1 MSAAAPDP
9 APQPSRS
16 FGLLVLV
23 RALIDYGRELAG
35 ALREHGTAALGLSIR
50 HFGTDDV
57 ALILARIA
65 HGLHLA
71 AALEARITA
80 TAPRLDA
87 DPKPHRAP
95 SQSKPRAPRTLA
107 PRDDAAAPLAALVP
121 GLDPWICLPT
131 PEQIAA
137 EVRRRPIGAVI
148 ADICRDLGI
157 TPSHRL
163 WRTLQSAIT
172 RYGGNYT
179 RLITDMMDRVFPLP
193 VPAALL
199 PSPKRLATQAGAD
212 PP

>member
-1 MSAAAPDP
+1 MSGAAPDQ
-9 APQPSRS
+9 APQTARS

-35 ALREHGTAALGLSIR
+35 TLRQHGTTALGFSVR

-57 ALILARIA
+57 ALILARIT

-71 AALEARITA
+71 AALELRIAA

-95 SQSKPRAPRTLA
+95 TLSTPRAPRTVA
-107 PRDDAAAPLAALVP
+107 PRDNTASPLAAAM
-121 GLDPWICLPT
+121 PT

-157 TPSHRL
+157 TPSHKL
-163 WRTLQSAIT
+163 WRTLQSAII

>member
-9 APQPSRS
+9 ASQATRS
-16 FGLLVLV
+16 LGLLVLV

-35 ALREHGTAALGLSIR
+35 TLRQHGTAALGFSVR

-80 TAPRLDA
+80 SAARLDA
-87 DPKPHRAP
+87 DPKPPRTPVRSA
-95 SQSKPRAPRTLA
+95 PRAPRTVA
-107 PRDDAAAPLAALVP
+107 PRDDQTAPLAALVP
-121 GLDPWICLPT
+121 GLDPGICLPT

-137 EVRRRPIGAVI
+137 DVRRRPIGAVI

-157 TPSHRL
+157 TPSHKL
-163 WRTLQSAIT
+163 WRTLQNAII

-199 PSPKRLATQAGAD
+199 PSAPRSTTQAGVD

>member
-9 APQPSRS
+9 APQATRS

-23 RALIDYGRELAG
+23 RALIDYGRELTAT
-35 ALREHGTAALGLSIR
+35 LRQHGTAALGFSVR

-57 ALILARIA
+57 ALILARIT

-71 AALEARITA
+71 AALETRITA

-87 DPKPHRAP
+87 DPKPHRTP
-95 SQSKPRAPRTLA
+95 THSTPRAPRTVA
-107 PRDDAAAPLAALVP
+107 PRDNTASPLAAAM
-121 GLDPWICLPT
+121 PT

-157 TPSHRL
+157 TPSHKL
-163 WRTLQSAIT
+163 WRTLQSAII
-172 RYGGNYT
+172 RHGGNYT

-199 PSPKRLATQAGAD
+199 PSPKRLTTQAGAD

>member
-9 APQPSRS
+9 APQPTRS
-16 FGLLVLV
+16 STLLVLV
-23 RALIDYGRELAG
+23 RALIDYGRELA
-35 ALREHGTAALGLSIR
+35 ATLRQHGTTALGLSVR
-50 HFGTDDV
+50 HFGTGDV

-71 AALEARITA
+71 AALETRITA

-87 DPKPHRAP
+87 DPKPHRTPA
-95 SQSKPRAPRTLA
+95 QSAPRAPRTVA
-107 PRDDAAAPLAALVP
+107 PRDDTAAPLAAM
-121 GLDPWICLPT
+121 PT

-157 TPSHRL
+157 TPSHKL
-163 WRTLQSAIT
+163 WRALQTAII
-172 RYGGNYT
+172 RYNGNYA
-179 RLITDMMDRVFPLP
+179 RLITDILDRVFPLP
-193 VPAALL
+193 VPTALL
-199 PSPKRLATQAGAD
+199 PSPKRSTAHAGAG